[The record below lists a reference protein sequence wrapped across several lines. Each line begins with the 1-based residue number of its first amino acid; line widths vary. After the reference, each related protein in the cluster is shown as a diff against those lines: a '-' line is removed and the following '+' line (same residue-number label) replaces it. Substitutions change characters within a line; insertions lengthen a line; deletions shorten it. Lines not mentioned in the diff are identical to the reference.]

1 MLEFVG
7 KKNSSVGLVWVFI
20 ALTLMLVGQSRE
32 TLRGNDSGGMI
43 MDTRF
48 VVKHFSGYDTLS
60 MDLNDQKTI
69 QAFFHKKGLLQL
81 KGLCNNLSFV
91 ISSFDDTSIT
101 LQNNQNDV
109 SRWCGMDTALVEAM
123 ITKFLPK
130 VHEAVYAGE
139 TLTLKAPDGEHII
152 MDRAR
157 YKSFD

>member
-1 MLEFVG
+1 MLEIVG
-7 KKNSSVGLVWVFI
+7 KMSIGAVWVFI
-20 ALTLMLVGQSRE
+20 ALGLMLVGQSRE
-32 TLRGNDSGGMI
+32 TLGSYDSNHTI

-48 VVKHFSGYDTLS
+48 VVRHFSVYDTLS
-60 MDLNDQKTI
+60 MVSNDRKTI
-69 QAFFHKKGLLQL
+69 QAFFHKRGLLQL

-91 ISSFDDTSIT
+91 ISSLDDTSIT

-139 TLTLKAPDGEHII
+139 TLTLKAPNGEHIT
-152 MDRAR
+152 MDRAK